1 MIGSFCVV
9 DESNDTPKVPFC
21 GKQAPSRRKK
31 NLGYKESWQSCC
43 DSLLMLIKKKKKK
56 PGHVLSIAPLNLHQ
70 SCQQYNCIVGHV
82 GTRLWQWR
90 RLHGLKKS
98 ICNLARRGGFWGL
111 YNKLLTQDGARESST
126 AEAYFHSE
134 FQIISGGWYSNKTVE
149 MAHHC
154 PAPAHW
160 HATSWENVSGS
171 SQMDSLSSDEEC
183 TVRQPW
189 GWWGRERR

>member
-1 MIGSFCVV
+1 MTHQRSLFV
-9 DESNDTPKVPFC
+9 
-21 GKQAPSRRKK
+21 GKQAPNRGRKPGLQR
-31 NLGYKESWQSCC
+31 NLTK
-43 DSLLMLIKKKKKK
+43 LLWYSAHAKKKQTW
-56 PGHVLSIAPLNLHQ
+56 PCHTVLSIAPLNFQ
-70 SCQQYNCIVGHV
+70 PNCQQYNCIVGHV

-90 RLHGLKKS
+90 RLHGIKKS

-126 AEAYFHSE
+126 AETYFHSK

-149 MAHHC
+149 MAHHY
-154 PAPAHW
+154 PAPAHC